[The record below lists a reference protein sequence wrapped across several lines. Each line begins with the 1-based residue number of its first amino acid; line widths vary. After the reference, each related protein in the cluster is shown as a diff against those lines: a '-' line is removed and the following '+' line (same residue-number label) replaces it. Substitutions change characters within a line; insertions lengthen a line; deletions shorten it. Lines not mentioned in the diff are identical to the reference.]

1 MNRLS
6 ACLVLVLIMGAIS
19 AKTQQQPQRP
29 QRQGTEKLFE
39 RLSNWRHNGLVSLVA
54 CQQRIVSYGSENV
67 LASDDSGRTWSEL
80 SPELVQRTVADI
92 QLSGDTITVASPSGV
107 RNRTTN
113 RGLTWQQILEQRQRP
128 YVADS
133 SIPISSPIS
142 TGGQSETITVRD
154 TLVIFSRPSGI
165 AVSYAHPMIRSA
177 SCATASYRF
186 VYIGLGRSGIAR
198 IDRQDL
204 AIGVQPEDL
213 MSGAYVQRMC
223 VAGDLLYVAVT
234 HKFGEIL
241 RKPEYGSHWNM
252 IPIDLLEDP
261 PQVLCMMPTRSGVYI
276 GLREQG
282 LAYIDHTATIGKPLH
297 LGLAKAGVSTV
308 EPFGASILVG
318 SSQRGP
324 SLLSTCNGPLADL
337 AKPLQHYITLATTSM
352 GSALL
357 VGCHDGSI
365 HRSEDSGST
374 WHKIAQPVGPSVIN
388 RLQRFGDTLLLLTMN
403 GVLRSLDTGRTWA
416 PLHRGLAALNVKEVA
431 RVDTSDILQTH
442 AGTFRLTRSGFLSE
456 IQLPTTYEFRPFLSS
471 VTSADGILYASGYP
485 SFSMSLDGGRTWRCY
500 LSDEMMTT
508 RAVSVIGD
516 HVLVATA
523 EGVLYRIR
531 RDAARAHL
539 FKGS

>member
-1 MNRLS
+1 M
-6 ACLVLVLIMGAIS
+6 
-19 AKTQQQPQRP
+19 
-29 QRQGTEKLFE
+29 
-39 RLSNWRHNGLVSLVA
+39 RLSNYRHNGLVSLA
-54 CQQRIVSYGSENV
+54 SCDGRIISYGLENV
-67 LASDDSGRTWSEL
+67 LASDDSGRTWAEL

-92 QLSGDTITVASPSGV
+92 DLRGDTITVSSPSGI

-113 RGLTWQQILEQRQRP
+113 VGLTWQPVQEQRQRST
-128 YVADS
+128 ADDT

-142 TGGQSETITVRD
+142 TGNQSETMTVRD

-165 AVSYAHPMIRSA
+165 AISYSHPMIRAA
-177 SCATASYRF
+177 SCATASYRYI
-186 VYIGLGRSGIAR
+186 YIGLGRHGIAR
-198 IDRQDL
+198 IDRQGL
-204 AIGVQPEDL
+204 QFGIQPEDL
-213 MSGAYVQRMC
+213 MTGAYVQHLC
-223 VAGDLLYVAVT
+223 VSGDLLYAAVT
-234 HKFGEIL
+234 HKGGEIL
-241 RKPEYGSHWNM
+241 RRPEYGTYWTM

-261 PQVLCMMPTRSGVYI
+261 PQVLCMKPTQSGVYV

-297 LGLAKAGVSTV
+297 LGLAKGGVTAI
-308 EPFGASILVG
+308 EPFGASMLIG

-324 SLLSTCNGPLADL
+324 SLLVTCTGPLADL
-337 AKPLQHYITLATTSM
+337 AGPLQHYITMATASM
-352 GSALL
+352 GTALL

-365 HRSEDSGST
+365 HRSDDTGRSWRRIS
-374 WHKIAQPVGPSVIN
+374 QPVGPSVIN
-388 RLQRFGDTLLLLTMN
+388 RLQRFSDTLLLSTMN
-403 GVLRSLDTGRTWA
+403 GVFRSQDTGRTWT
-416 PLHRGLAALNVKEVA
+416 PLHAGLSALNISEVA
-431 RVDTSDILQTH
+431 RVDTSDILHAT

-471 VTSADGILYASGYP
+471 VIAADGVLYASGYP

-516 HVLVATA
+516 HILVATA

-531 RDAARAHL
+531 REAARAHL